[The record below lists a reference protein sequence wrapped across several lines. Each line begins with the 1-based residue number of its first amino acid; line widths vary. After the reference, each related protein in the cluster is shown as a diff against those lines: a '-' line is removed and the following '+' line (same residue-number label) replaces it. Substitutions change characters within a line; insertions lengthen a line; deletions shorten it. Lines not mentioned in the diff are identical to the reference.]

1 MSVNVNTFKLFTEFV
16 SNKVQSG
23 NAVSPSQFN
32 DVANR
37 AQMQL
42 FEKDFQT
49 FLMTNEVSE
58 YLKTFFKNKIYSTLP
73 TGEISYPS
81 DFEHLASL
89 RRYYVNSSGAGKE
102 VPMIPVKNSSWGE
115 IQVSALNQP
124 TLRYPKF
131 SEFSDV
137 IRILPRTP
145 GIVMMDYFKKPTA
158 PVWGYTVTNNRP
170 VYNPAT
176 STNFEWSEFSLNNVA
191 AIYLSLIGVNLKDS
205 ELAQFSELYKQQT
218 NSNL

>member
-1 MSVNVNTFKLFTEFV
+1 MSVNVNSFKLFTEFV

-23 NAVSPSQFN
+23 NAVTVSQFN

-49 FLMTNEVSE
+49 FLMTNEISE
-58 YLKTFFKNKIYSTLP
+58 YLKVFLRNKIYSGVL
-73 TGEISYPS
+73 TGEISYPT
-81 DFEHLASL
+81 DFQHIASL
-89 RRYYVNSSGAGKE
+89 RRYYVLGNGSGKE
-102 VPMIPVKNSSWGE
+102 ISITPVKNSSWGD
-115 IQVSALNQP
+115 IQISKLNEP
-124 TLRYPKF
+124 TLRYPKY

-137 IRILPRTP
+137 IRLLPRNM

-158 PVWGYTVTNNRP
+158 PVWGYTVANNRP
-170 VYNPAT
+170 VYDPTA
-176 STNFEWSEFSLNNVA
+176 STNFEWDEYSLNNVA

>member
-23 NAVSPSQFN
+23 NSVSVSQFN

-49 FLMTNEVSE
+49 FLMTNEISE
-58 YLKTFFKNKIYSTLP
+58 YLKVFLKNKIYSGVT

-81 DFEHLASL
+81 DFQHLASL
-89 RRYYVNSSGAGKE
+89 RRYYIKPSGGGKE
-102 VPMIPVKNSSWGE
+102 VPVTPVKNASWGE
-115 IQVSALNQP
+115 IQISSLNAP

-137 IRILPRTP
+137 IRVLPQNVGIL
-145 GIVMMDYFKKPTA
+145 MMDYFKKPTPA
-158 PVWGYTVTNNRP
+158 VWGYTVANSRP
-170 VYNPAT
+170 VYDPST
-176 STNFEWSEFSLNNVA
+176 STNFEWDEYSLNNVA
-191 AIYLSLIGVNLKDS
+191 AIYLALIGVNLKDS

-218 NSNL
+218 NSAL